1 MSTIMTGLAMQDQV
15 TRVLSGITSSL
26 QLTLSAMDDMQKTM
40 DKTFDSKTVDA
51 ARRSIQQTEAA
62 IKALPPPIDKAEK
75 EQSKFNKTIERGEEE
90 ASELLKTILG
100 FAGAYLSF
108 QTIKG
113 FLTDSWF
120 AASGRSKAEQRLQ
133 TIMSNINGMTQD
145 GIDMLKLYAQE
156 LEATTR
162 VGADVGIFGMSQ
174 LGEYVYDPNNI
185 KALTKSMYNLAT
197 ETYGVAFSQEQLMQT
212 ANLMG
217 KVMMGDINA
226 LSRNGFKIDAIFSE
240 AEQKMLK
247 FGTEAQKT
255 ALVVKMIEEN
265 QKGLAEAMANTPEGK
280 LHGLRLA
287 YGAIQEKIGF
297 GLLPVLDKFY
307 ALVLNNSSGIEQ
319 VLLAIFY
326 HLFAVFEQLIEYAG
340 IAASYLS
347 ENWSWIE
354 PILWGIGGALGALAT
369 AVSVLTIKWAILN
382 MVTKLNPFILI
393 ISLLIALGTWLYK
406 TWQTNDEFAAGVMRA
421 WNAMLNFFDTIPA
434 YFWQLVEL
442 MAKPFLSWAQTIG
455 KVYDAVINSIIAGIN
470 AVLSLVNKVTGSSYE
485 IEAKFKME
493 DIANQVLDYAGAQKD
508 AAYAKAAIKAAER
521 EKGVLDM
528 LEDRAAKRAQQE
540 ANKADR
546 FKAPSL
552 VGTAL
557 PKGDWGIDSLDSIG
571 SVGEVGKI
579 RDSVDISSEDLKL
592 MREYAEQQNIQNFV
606 TLKPTVQVTGDNHY
620 SSGYDIDTVI
630 ARINRELEE
639 GLASTAR
646 ASWNV

>member
-1 MSTIMTGLAMQDQV
+1 MQDQM
-15 TRVLSGITSSL
+15 TRVLSGIASSL
-26 QLTLSAMDDMQKTM
+26 HLTLSAMDDMNNAM
-40 DKTFDSKTVDA
+40 DKTFDTKAVEA

-62 IKALPPPIDKAEK
+62 IKSLPPPIDKAEK
-75 EQSKFNKTIERGEEE
+75 EQQKLNKSLQHGQEE
-90 ASELLKTILG
+90 AEGLLGKIAG
-100 FAGAYLSF
+100 FVGAYIGF
-108 QTIKG
+108 QATKG
-113 FLTDSWF
+113 FLTNSWF
-120 AASGRSKAEQRLQ
+120 AASGRTVAEQRLQ

-297 GLLPVLDKFY
+297 GLIPTLDKFY
-307 ALVLNNSSGIEQ
+307 GMVATNTPGIEQ
-319 VLLAIFY
+319 FFLNAFYNIFNMLDQFMDY
-326 HLFAVFEQLIEYAG
+326 SATVVNFFMN
-340 IAASYLS
+340 
-347 ENWSWIE
+347 NWSWIE
-354 PILWGIGGALGALAT
+354 PVLWSVGVALGSVYAGLKLVALGQALVNT
-369 AVSVLTIKWAILN
+369 VMS
-382 MVTKLNPFILI
+382 LNPIFLVIT
-393 ISLLIALGTWLYK
+393 LLIALGTWLYK
-406 TWQTNDEFAAGVMRA
+406 TWQTNDEFAAGVIRA

-540 ANKADR
+540 ATKADR
-546 FKAPSL
+546 FKAPGL

-592 MREYAEQQNIQNFV
+592 MREYAELQNIQNFV

-630 ARINRELEE
+630 TRINRELEE